1 MSGKSTIDV
10 LVFFNQVRHTS
21 LEMNL
26 QATLPEDRQ
35 SGESAQD
42 DCLMDVDHLENSTDS
57 DLDNPPAEDG
67 GLISTCHINT
77 LSQYE
82 RFLQNFFFFQN
93 RQLKTCL
100 MYSNV
105 SSVGREASLVP
116 SSGPNASAP

>member
-1 MSGKSTIDV
+1 
-10 LVFFNQVRHTS
+10 
-21 LEMNL
+21 MNL
-26 QATLPEDRQ
+26 QATLPEDREN
-35 SGESAQD
+35 GESTQD

-67 GLISTCHINT
+67 GLISTFLNT

-82 RFLQNFFFFQN
+82 CFLQNFFFFQN

-105 SSVGREASLVP
+105 SSVGREALLIP